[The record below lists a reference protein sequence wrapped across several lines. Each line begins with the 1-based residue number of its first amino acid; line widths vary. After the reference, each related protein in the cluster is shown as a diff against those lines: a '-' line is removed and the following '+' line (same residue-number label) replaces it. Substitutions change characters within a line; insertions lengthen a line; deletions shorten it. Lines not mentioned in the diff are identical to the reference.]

1 VPPDD
6 DHAVLRLERR
16 LVAAD
21 GHLVAVTLTISVIR
35 DGTAPRQ
42 LVVQVEESRPRG
54 REAWVLVRV
63 LTAQL
68 ARCVRYDERA
78 ALLLVE
84 IDELTGDPVARL
96 RTASTVA
103 GAVRRRLRRS
113 DVLVP
118 LGERRFAAL
127 LVNTRAPAA
136 MAVARGVRAAVEE
149 SGDGD
154 ALTAAVGVCAF
165 DASATAARIVAEAEL
180 ALRLARRGEGVADS
194 AAS

>member
-1 VPPDD
+1 TPPDDLLDGPESLVPPDD

-16 LVAAD
+16 LAAAD

-84 IDELTGDPVARL
+84 VDDLDAVEDAAR
-96 RTASTVA
+96 ACGS
-103 GAVRRRLRRS
+103 RRRWPARCGRACGARTSSSRS
-113 DVLVP
+113 
-118 LGERRFAAL
+118 A
-127 LVNTRAPAA
+127 
-136 MAVARGVRAAVEE
+136 
-149 SGDGD
+149 
-154 ALTAAVGVCAF
+154 
-165 DASATAARIVAEAEL
+165 
-180 ALRLARRGEGVADS
+180 S
-194 AAS
+194 AASPRCSSTP

>member
-1 VPPDD
+1 
-6 DHAVLRLERR
+6 
-16 LVAAD
+16 
-21 GHLVAVTLTISVIR
+21 
-35 DGTAPRQ
+35 
-42 LVVQVEESRPRG
+42 
-54 REAWVLVRV
+54 
-63 LTAQL
+63 
-68 ARCVRYDERA
+68 
-78 ALLLVE
+78 
-84 IDELTGDPVARL
+84 
-96 RTASTVA
+96 
-103 GAVRRRLRRS
+103 
-113 DVLVP
+113 VP

>member
-1 VPPDD
+1 
-6 DHAVLRLERR
+6 
-16 LVAAD
+16 
-21 GHLVAVTLTISVIR
+21 
-35 DGTAPRQ
+35 
-42 LVVQVEESRPRG
+42 
-54 REAWVLVRV
+54 VRV

-84 IDELTGDPVARL
+84 IDDPGAGDPAARL
-96 RTASTVA
+96 RTAATGA
-103 GAVRRRLRRS
+103 AAVRRRLRRS

-127 LVNTRAPAA
+127 LVNARAPAA

-149 SGDGD
+149 SGDGPRGG
-154 ALTAAVGVCAF
+154 LQAAVGVCAF
-165 DASATAARIVAEAEL
+165 DAGATATRIVARAEV
-180 ALRLARRGEGVADS
+180 ALRRARRGSGVAES